1 MSLTKEKVQEGK
13 ETEDSLYQ
21 LTQKCLSE
29 EVALGLLWNERGAIA
44 FQFVEKQKKSHQ
56 GNLITNFF
64 FLISIFGN
72 FMPQYVA

>member
-44 FQFVEKQKKSHQ
+44 FQFVEKQK
-56 GNLITNFF
+56 
-64 FLISIFGN
+64 ISSG
-72 FMPQYVA
+72 